1 MTAREL
7 FIVVLIIA
15 TVTLMTRALPF
26 LVFRGERRVPR
37 VITYLGETLP
47 PATFGMLV
55 VLCFFSGV
63 DPTELPYGIPELCAT
78 ALALALQLFFKRTL
92 LSIISATLLYVLLVS
107 FVF

>member
-7 FIVVLIIA
+7 FIVALIIA

-55 VLCFFSGV
+55 VLCFSGV
-63 DPTELPYGIPELCAT
+63 DPTESPYGIPELCAA